1 MKTFTNSRIFLFV
14 AILLVSAPAVLW
26 AGDKTIDQPA
36 EHSDHSLIVIGNKNG
51 DTSLVYED
59 GRLTITTRDG
69 DDVTTRMMDME
80 AMSLIAADIADE
92 VMSDLGNVLA
102 DLDDMQLQIRVGQDN
117 RLNVSF
123 DESEFELDLDAIM
136 SQVALAMKTGFLE
149 FNTSEWTSH
158 EDRDDI
164 SDDELR
170 AELHDLKVEIRE
182 LRREIERAIAEEK

>member
-36 EHSDHSLIVIGNKNG
+36 KHRDHSLIVIGNENG

-136 SQVALAMKTGFLE
+136 SQVALAMKTGFSE